1 MTRRRILTELV
12 TVSRELG
19 DPCREY
25 VTLGE
30 GNTSAAI
37 DAQSFWIK
45 ASGVPL
51 QGIRPEGFVAVR
63 HRDLVKTSRGS
74 RPSIEALFHSIL
86 LQVPG
91 VRFVGHTHPT
101 SVNRL
106 LCSRRSRALL
116 QGRLFPDEVVYCG
129 TAPVY
134 VPYADPGVPLA
145 RAIQRGVQAFRRR
158 YHETPR
164 LILLE
169 NHGIIA
175 LGQTARDVLRITTMA
190 VKAADILWGAALLGS
205 ARYLTNAQARAIA
218 RRPDEQYRRG
228 ISEAL
233 EP

>member
-1 MTRRRILTELV
+1 MKRQTLAELV

-37 DAQSFWIK
+37 DAHSFWIK

-51 QGIRPEGFVAVR
+51 HGIRPEGFVVVR
-63 HRDLVKTSRGS
+63 HRDLVKTPRGP
-74 RPSIEALFHSIL
+74 RPSIEALFHSVL

-106 LCSRRSRALL
+106 LCSRRSRALF

-129 TAPVY
+129 VAPVY
-134 VPYADPGVPLA
+134 VPYEDPGVPLA
-145 RAIQRGVQAFRRR
+145 RAIHRRVQAFSQR
-158 YHETPR
+158 YRETPR

-175 LGQTARDVLRITTMA
+175 LGQTAHDVLRITTMA
-190 VKAADILWGAALLGS
+190 VKAAEVLWGASLLGPP
-205 ARYLTNAQARAIA
+205 RYLTYAQAAHIA
-218 RRPDEQYRRG
+218 RRRDERYRRHL
-228 ISEAL
+228 AR
-233 EP
+233 

>member
-1 MTRRRILTELV
+1 MTMKRQVLAELV
-12 TVSRELG
+12 TMSRELG

-37 DAQSFWIK
+37 DVDSFWIK

-51 QGIRPEGFVAVR
+51 HGIRPEGFVAVR
-63 HRDLVKTSRGS
+63 HRDLMTRPRGP
-74 RPSIEALFHSIL
+74 RPSIEALFHAIL

-106 LCSRRSRALL
+106 LCSRRSRALF

-129 TAPVY
+129 VTPVY
-134 VPYADPGVPLA
+134 VPYTDPGVPLA

-158 YHETPR
+158 YRETPR

-190 VKAADILWGAALLGS
+190 VKAAEIRWGASLLGS
-205 ARYLTNAQARAIA
+205 PRYLTPAQVTHIA
-218 RRPDEQYRRG
+218 RRPDEQYRRH
-228 ISEAL
+228 IAFR
-233 EP
+233 